1 MYICLTLPRSILDYS
16 TLPRHAL
23 PVPPYPDMPFTTPLY
38 PALLY
43 FTPPHLT
50 SSCPTLPCPSLP
62 RPTLTRPT
70 LPRPTLPHPI
80 LPHPTLPGPT
90 FINLHLFQKI
100 QVYELVMSRE
110 KEIRRV
116 CSAFNNIITLLSK
129 VQGDF
134 VLVGDLMRSITLL
147 HYKEMDHLIE
157 EVSDSISMIVILYKK
172 INSN

>member
-1 MYICLTLPRSILDYS
+1 MILTTVNS
-16 TLPRHAL
+16 TVCISA
-23 PVPPYPDMPFTTPLY
+23 PYTSTLY

-43 FTPPHLT
+43 FTPP
-50 SSCPTLPCPSLP
+50 CPTRPALPCHTPYTTPPYSAAP
-62 RPTLTRPT
+62 YPTPPT
-70 LPRPTLPHPI
+70 LPR
-80 LPHPTLPGPT
+80 PT
-90 FINLHLFQKI
+90 FINLHLLQKI

-157 EVSDSISMIVILYKK
+157 EVSDSISMIVIL
-172 INSN
+172 